1 VARRQ
6 ILFLEKRDNW
16 TAVIEGCFPA
26 YAIGEI
32 ASSEERSPD
41 LIIYVENEAAFSV
54 VESLTTLVAPVTLGG
69 R

>member
-41 LIIYVENEAAFSV
+41 LIIYVEDEAAFSV